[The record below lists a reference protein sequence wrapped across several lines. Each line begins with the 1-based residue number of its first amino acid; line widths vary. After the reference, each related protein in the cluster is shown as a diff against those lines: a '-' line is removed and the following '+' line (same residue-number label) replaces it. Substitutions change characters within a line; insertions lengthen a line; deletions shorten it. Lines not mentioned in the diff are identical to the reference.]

1 MINERLRQQYRR
13 WRLEGFCYDLL
24 KKGIKTEDAMYLTC
38 ATRRQTHGRAFARRF
53 NVSLLREPHIA
64 LPIKDNEL
72 VYILNDPQRR
82 RRTTE
87 ILSSYSSPIDLKRIA
102 EKKNSLS
109 VDDKEGSN

>member
-1 MINERLRQQYRR
+1 MRCILQS
-13 WRLEGFCYDLL
+13 
-24 KKGIKTEDAMYLTC
+24 

-82 RRTTE
+82 RRATE
-87 ILSSYSSPIDLKRIA
+87 ILSSYPSPIDLKRIA
-102 EKKNSLS
+102 QKKKKKNSLS